1 MKCREMMSRKALLP
15 ILEKPFND
23 ECRSHSPNM
32 HCFKGGDSRT
42 NEQPG
47 ILSVSCTLTQR
58 TTCRDYCGWADL
70 TDVAM
75 PFGCCWVPCWFLHFY
90 GPTSLCPLV

>member
-1 MKCREMMSRKALLP
+1 MKCREMMFRKALLP
-15 ILEKPFND
+15 VLEKPFND

-47 ILSVSCTLTQR
+47 TLPDSCLLLWLFSR
-58 TTCRDYCGWADL
+58 LL
-70 TDVAM
+70 TDATIHLLRS
-75 PFGCCWVPCWFLHFY
+75 FHYFFLSQLLF
-90 GPTSLCPLV
+90 